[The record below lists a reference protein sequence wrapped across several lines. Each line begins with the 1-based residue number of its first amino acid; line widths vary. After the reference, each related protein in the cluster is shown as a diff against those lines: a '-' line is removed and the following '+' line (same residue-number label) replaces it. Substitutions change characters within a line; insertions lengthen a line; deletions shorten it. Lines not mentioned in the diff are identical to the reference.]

1 MAIADQINST
11 DTSSSNGTNYMGFID
26 DELAQVSKFCKN
38 VLPNCKLV
46 SCVRSMVRV
55 EIT

>member
-1 MAIADQINST
+1 
-11 DTSSSNGTNYMGFID
+11 MGFID
-26 DELAQVSKFCKN
+26 DELQEVSQLCHN
-38 VLPNCKLV
+38 VVDGSRLV